1 MRDCTSRH
9 VEFELATTTALSV
22 FPDVEAK
29 CEEQRNCS
37 KHLVG
42 RIDVFE
48 ILPTGFGKSLIFQ
61 LFPRIKSKLEWRQD
75 RMPFTIVV
83 VTLLIA
89 IMKDQVEHLN
99 IIGVKRGSCEI
110 VYWSPKSW
118 LSSRRK
124 GWKASCNHR
133 YLSSTQSSNSKF
145 SLQLLCIFIAWVN
158 GFLSKWAIF
167 VCRLIHNFFTY
178 TLKSC
183 FKAVKKFIVH
193 EHFSSSL
200 LSEILTLGF

>member
-1 MRDCTSRH
+1 MRDCTSH
-9 VEFELATTTALSV
+9 HAEFELATTTGWVTFQTWRLN
-22 FPDVEAK
+22 AK
-29 CEEQRNCS
+29 S
-37 KHLVG
+37 KELFKTPS
-42 RIDVFE
+42 REDRC
-48 ILPTGFGKSLIFQ
+48 FGKSLIFR
-61 LFPRIKSKLEWRQD
+61 LFPRIKRALEWRQD
-75 RMPFTIVV
+75 RMPFTTVV

-89 IMKDQVEHLN
+89 IMKDQVEHLK

-110 VYWSPKSW
+110 VHWSPKSW

-133 YLSSTQSSNSKF
+133 YSSSTQSSNSKF

-183 FKAVKKFIVH
+183 FKAVKKFIVY